1 MSEQKD
7 MSETP
12 TSSTLRNSSSEP
24 GSSAYAPSFL
34 VEEFKRQGQFDQIR
48 KRILQEFQQSGHYP
62 GFLQQAEES
71 MLRFVESH
79 ADRLV
84 FRDARLRHSDLM
96 RELDQNPLLDQL
108 VENISQQ
115 PNSAEIAADPAKP
128 ALLGQ
133 HCSTAY
139 DIRQQIHAMVQA
151 EDAKRAA
158 ESADG

>member
-1 MSEQKD
+1 

-12 TSSTLRNSSSEP
+12 TSSTLHNSSSEL
-24 GSSAYAPSFL
+24 SSEAYTPSFL
-34 VEEFKRQGQFDQIR
+34 VDEFKRQGKFDQIR
-48 KRILQEFQQSGHYP
+48 KRILHEFQQSEHFP

-108 VENISQQ
+108 VENMSQQ
-115 PNSAEIAADPAKP
+115 NSAGISAEPSKP

-133 HCSTAY
+133 HSSTAY
-139 DIRQQIHAMVQA
+139 DIRQQIDAMVQA
-151 EDAKRAA
+151 EDAKRAGD
-158 ESADG
+158 SANP